1 MYLRTIKHHI
11 RPGKLDE
18 FDRLWQAFWS
28 APRAKAAFIGTAV
41 YWGMEV
47 MRRHGLMP
55 APPPV
60 SA

>member
-1 MYLRTIKHHI
+1 MDVRTIKHHI

-18 FDRLWQAFWS
+18 FDRLW
-28 APRAKAAFIGTAV
+28 
-41 YWGMEV
+41 MEV
-47 MRRHGLMP
+47 MWRHGLTP